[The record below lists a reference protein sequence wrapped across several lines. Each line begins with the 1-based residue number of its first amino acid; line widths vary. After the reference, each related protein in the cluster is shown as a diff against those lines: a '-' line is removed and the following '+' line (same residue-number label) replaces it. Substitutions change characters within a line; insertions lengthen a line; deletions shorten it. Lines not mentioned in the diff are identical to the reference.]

1 MVYVRVKDGDNS
13 RTVRR
18 SRSRESGE
26 GTSSGNGGNGNCE
39 SGLKKKQIP
48 VDMFLRSS

>member
-1 MVYVRVKDGDNS
+1 MVYVRVKDGGNS
-13 RTVRR
+13 GTVRR

-26 GTSSGNGGNGNCE
+26 SDE
-39 SGLKKKQIP
+39 LRRKQIP